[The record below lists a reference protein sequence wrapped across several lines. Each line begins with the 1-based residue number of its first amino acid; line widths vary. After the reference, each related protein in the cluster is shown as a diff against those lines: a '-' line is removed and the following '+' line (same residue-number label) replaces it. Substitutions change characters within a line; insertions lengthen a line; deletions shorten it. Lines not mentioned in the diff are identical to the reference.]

1 MDYLPL
7 GRSDLRVSVIGL
19 GAWQF
24 GDKDW
29 GWGKEYSKEDA
40 LQVLNRAFEL
50 GINLVDTAEVYGDG
64 ISEEVV
70 GDAIRKKRNEVFV
83 ATKVAAKHLR
93 YDDVLKT
100 AEESLRRLHL
110 REIDLYQVHWPNY
123 YVPLSET
130 MRALKKLV
138 SMGKVRHVG
147 VSNFPLP
154 LLREAQSFVEIVSN
168 QMRYNLLQR
177 EVETEILP
185 YMRREKI
192 TLIAFSPL
200 AQGLLTG
207 KYIGKDPPSD
217 GIRSQNPLFS
227 KPENLRQVVPLL
239 RLQERIGRERMKN
252 AAQVALNW
260 VAQRKG
266 VIAIPGAK
274 SVKQVE
280 ENVGAIG
287 WRLNRRELS
296 EIEDEYRK
304 IKIDYF

>member
-29 GWGKEYSKEDA
+29 GWGEEYSKEDA

-64 ISEEVV
+64 ISEEVIA
-70 GDAIRKKRNEVFV
+70 DAIRKKRNEVFV
-83 ATKVAAKHLR
+83 ATKVAGKHLH
-93 YDDVLKT
+93 YDDVLKA
-100 AEESLRRLHL
+100 AEQSLRRLHL

-138 SMGKVRHVG
+138 SMGKVRYVG

-154 LLREAQSFVEIVSN
+154 LLKEAQSFVEIVSN

-207 KYIGKDPPSD
+207 KYIGKDPPRD
-217 GIRSQNPLFS
+217 GIRSQNPLFNKS
-227 KPENLRQVVPLL
+227 ENLRQIVPLL
-239 RLQERIGRERMKN
+239 RLLERMGRKGMRN
-252 AAQVALNW
+252 TAQVALNW
-260 VAQRKG
+260 VLQRKG
-266 VIAIPGAK
+266 VVTIPGAK
-274 SVKQVE
+274 SVMQVE
-280 ENVGAIG
+280 ENAGAVG
-287 WRLNRRELS
+287 WRLSRRELR
-296 EIEDEYRK
+296 EIEDTCKR
-304 IKIDYF
+304 IKISYF